1 MTKRQLL
8 SPADGRGHADRMPLT
23 RSAAEAAVAHSRA
36 AQTLLAAF
44 PLADRIAPVK
54 ARVSKLIENI
64 SVLPCLGFHAVTRLK
79 SCPLKKVTP

>member
-23 RSAAEAAVAHSRA
+23 RSAAAVAHSRA
-36 AQTLLAAF
+36 VPKLLTAP
-44 PLADRIAPVK
+44 PLADRIAPLK
-54 ARVSKLIENI
+54 ARVAKLIENI
-64 SVLPCLGFHAVTRLK
+64 PVLSPLGFHAVTRLK